1 MKNNCKKYIINFFV
15 FILFFTSIQD
25 LYCQKLLIQMDLAQ
39 TNHLKAYGIV
49 YWSLKEGNDWDWLL
63 NYRGGSFITNYD
75 QKIANECR
83 IRGVDFQSITEA
95 DADDIYSMIQSEGVN
110 MDVVKLEKA
119 PKIAVYVQPGN
130 APWDDAVRMVLEYAE
145 VEYDAIWDEEV
156 LNDKLS
162 NYDWLH
168 LHHEDFTGQYG
179 KFWATHQH
187 ENWYIQQVAL
197 NENTAQRLGFQKVS
211 EMKKATVRKIR
222 EFVANGG
229 FLFAMCTATD
239 TYDIALSAENVDIC
253 DEIYDGDQADPHAN
267 DKLDFTKTMA
277 FENYTIYTNP
287 LVHPFS
293 NIDVGVQSGLA
304 NQDIDYFTLF
314 EFSAKYDPIPT
325 MLTQCHV
332 NVIKGF
338 LGQTTAFYKDK
349 IKKYVN
355 ILAEKEGT
363 NEVKYIQGHIGRG
376 FFCWYGGHDPEDYQ
390 HLLGDPPT
398 NLELYKTSPG
408 YRLILN
414 NILFPAAK
422 KKQQKT

>member
-1 MKNNCKKYIINFFV
+1 MKNNCKKHIINFFV

-179 KFWATHQH
+179 KF
-187 ENWYIQQVAL
+187 
-197 NENTAQRLGFQKVS
+197 
-211 EMKKATVRKIR
+211 
-222 EFVANGG
+222 
-229 FLFAMCTATD
+229 
-239 TYDIALSAENVDIC
+239 
-253 DEIYDGDQADPHAN
+253 
-267 DKLDFTKTMA
+267 
-277 FENYTIYTNP
+277 
-287 LVHPFS
+287 
-293 NIDVGVQSGLA
+293 
-304 NQDIDYFTLF
+304 
-314 EFSAKYDPIPT
+314 
-325 MLTQCHV
+325 
-332 NVIKGF
+332 
-338 LGQTTAFYKDK
+338 
-349 IKKYVN
+349 
-355 ILAEKEGT
+355 
-363 NEVKYIQGHIGRG
+363 
-376 FFCWYGGHDPEDYQ
+376 
-390 HLLGDPPT
+390 
-398 NLELYKTSPG
+398 
-408 YRLILN
+408 
-414 NILFPAAK
+414 
-422 KKQQKT
+422 

>member
-1 MKNNCKKYIINFFV
+1 MKNNCKKHIINFFV

-179 KFWATHQH
+179 KFWVTHQH

-211 EMKKATVRKIR
+211 EMKR
-222 EFVANGG
+222 
-229 FLFAMCTATD
+229 
-239 TYDIALSAENVDIC
+239 
-253 DEIYDGDQADPHAN
+253 Q
-267 DKLDFTKTMA
+267 
-277 FENYTIYTNP
+277 P
-287 LVHPFS
+287 L
-293 NIDVGVQSGLA
+293 
-304 NQDIDYFTLF
+304 
-314 EFSAKYDPIPT
+314 E
-325 MLTQCHV
+325 
-332 NVIKGF
+332 
-338 LGQTTAFYKDK
+338 
-349 IKKYVN
+349 KYVN
-355 ILAEKEGT
+355 LLQT
-363 NEVKYIQGHIGRG
+363 
-376 FFCWYGGHDPEDYQ
+376 EDSC
-390 HLLGDPPT
+390 LLCVLPQIHT
-398 NLELYKTSPG
+398 TLLC
-408 YRLILN
+408 
-414 NILFPAAK
+414 
-422 KKQQKT
+422 QQKM